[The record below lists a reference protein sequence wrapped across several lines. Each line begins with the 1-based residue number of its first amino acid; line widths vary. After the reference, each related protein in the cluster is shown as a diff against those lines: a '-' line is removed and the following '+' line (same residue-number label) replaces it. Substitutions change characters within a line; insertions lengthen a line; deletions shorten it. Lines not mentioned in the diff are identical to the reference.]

1 MLLALGERLSLTQ
14 GPPEGWHMDQPLILQ
29 RPPYPTE
36 DLMRSS
42 RLFQLMNVGI
52 TECAVEE
59 KSDITKEDE
68 TERGKHTRTDEEPSF
83 LDLDLNPDLL

>member
-42 RLFQLMNVGI
+42 RLFQLMNVGP
-52 TECAVEE
+52 TEHVVEE
-59 KSDITKEDE
+59 KSNITRGNRVKR
-68 TERGKHTRTDEEPSF
+68 ERHTKTDEEPSF